1 MGRNT
6 MNLGIGRLPFKWLDE
21 IVNLA
26 AERIVVVDRDG
37 IIRYINPAYCEFL
50 GTTVEKATDQP
61 VQDIIENS
69 RMHIVAKTGQAEL
82 AAIQPI
88 NNSEMIANRYPLY
101 IEEEL
106 VGAVGTV
113 MFKNPQEWWEYSK
126 KIQPI
131 LDELNY
137 YKNNFEKGLTSKY
150 TFSDLIGTSPE
161 FIKSKKLAEK
171 ISVNH
176 SAVLLIGESGTGKEL
191 FAHAIHQNSPRQ
203 HFPLVRIN
211 CASIPEHLLESELFG
226 YEEGAFTG
234 AKRGGKKG
242 KFELANYGTIFLD
255 EIGDMPLAM
264 QSKLL
269 RVLQEKEIERVG
281 GQTPIFIDV
290 RIIAA
295 THRNLEKMVEEGKFR
310 QDLYY
315 RLNVIRIEIPPL
327 KNRKDDIPAIAT
339 NLLRKLENRFHR
351 QGVEMSFEVLNKLM
365 NHKWP
370 GNIRELENV
379 LERAINVLEGTNKI
393 EMKHLPLYLQDDQ
406 IYMNGYQV
414 LHNENSQN
422 NIDGIE
428 TVRPLKETLA
438 FVEKQAILK
447 ALKITNGNKQKAAK
461 LLGIGKTKLYD
472 KCKWYQIK

>member
-50 GTTVEKATDQP
+50 GTTIEKATDQP

-203 HFPLVRIN
+203 RFPI
-211 CASIPEHLLESELFG
+211 SP
-226 YEEGAFTG
+226 Y
-234 AKRGGKKG
+234 
-242 KFELANYGTIFLD
+242 
-255 EIGDMPLAM
+255 
-264 QSKLL
+264 
-269 RVLQEKEIERVG
+269 
-281 GQTPIFIDV
+281 
-290 RIIAA
+290 
-295 THRNLEKMVEEGKFR
+295 
-310 QDLYY
+310 
-315 RLNVIRIEIPPL
+315 
-327 KNRKDDIPAIAT
+327 
-339 NLLRKLENRFHR
+339 
-351 QGVEMSFEVLNKLM
+351 
-365 NHKWP
+365 
-370 GNIRELENV
+370 
-379 LERAINVLEGTNKI
+379 
-393 EMKHLPLYLQDDQ
+393 
-406 IYMNGYQV
+406 
-414 LHNENSQN
+414 
-422 NIDGIE
+422 
-428 TVRPLKETLA
+428 
-438 FVEKQAILK
+438 
-447 ALKITNGNKQKAAK
+447 
-461 LLGIGKTKLYD
+461 
-472 KCKWYQIK
+472 